1 MSRAQRAVGVAI
13 AVALLVV
20 LTALSRVTY
29 ATHDAERALLRLSW
43 RARGERIERCRRAT
57 AAELANVPAHM
68 RREVICEGVHVAP
81 YRLRV
86 AVDEHTLADGIVA
99 GTGVAGDRP
108 IYLLREFA
116 IHPGE
121 RRVQVTFDRQAPAGD
136 AGETGEGSGAANP
149 GRDQPRPGRES
160 TQRDH
165 EREARRGTV
174 PPHLTIDTT
183 LVVRAGSVILV
194 TYDSELRRL
203 QLVTPR

>member
-1 MSRAQRAVGVAI
+1 MNRVQRVAGVAI
-13 AVALLVV
+13 ALALLVA

-29 ATHDAERALLRLSW
+29 PTHDADRALLRLSW

-86 AVDEHTLADGIVA
+86 GVDDRTLADGIVA

-116 IHPGE
+116 ISPGQH
-121 RRVQVTFDRQAPAGD
+121 RIRVQFDRQAGAEREP
-136 AGETGEGSGAANP
+136 GERPEATGVDGNEA
-149 GRDQPRPGRES
+149 RQGRES
-160 TQRDH
+160 TEREH

-174 PPHLTIDTT
+174 PPHLTMDTT
-183 LVVRAGSVILV
+183 LAVPAAAVVLI
-194 TYDSELRRL
+194 TYDSELRQL